1 MGMLTANSLGLNRKK
16 LGIFLL
22 DHAIEVI
29 LIVLVLAL
37 ALNVSGFMT
46 WANWMNIFRAN
57 SLKGVI
63 AFGMTMVIIAGLIDL
78 SIGSTV
84 ALSGVIVARCC
95 RDLTAGGMDLTL
107 ACLIGIAISI
117 LLAVAVG
124 WLHGFFAHKAGMPP
138 FIVTLV
144 SLNALYGL
152 AGMVSGGFP
161 IANQYP
167 EWFNG
172 LGGGRI
178 PIPDWFSNLLGVEI
192 IDGIPYP
199 VLVLLISFLIVFFIM
214 GYTTIGRAIYAT
226 GGNSESARLSGINVG
241 RTKVI
246 CFIAVQIMAVLS
258 GFMVSGQVLAGS
270 FSFGRG
276 WELDVIS
283 AVIIGGT
290 SFTGGVGRVWGTL
303 LGVIFMGVI
312 ANGMTLLNFD
322 IYTQYVVRGIIMFLA
337 VLISSYRSKVRV

>member
-1 MGMLTANSLGLNRKK
+1 MGFLTDTKLAFNRKK
-16 LGIFLL
+16 LRIFFL
-22 DHAIEVI
+22 DHIIEMI

-37 ALNVSGFMT
+37 SLNVSGFMT
-46 WANWMNIFRAN
+46 WSNWMNIFRAN

-78 SIGSTV
+78 SIGSMV

-95 RDLTAGGMDLTL
+95 RDLTAGGMDLSI
-107 ACLIGIAISI
+107 ACIIGIAISI
-117 LLAVAVG
+117 SLAVAVG

-167 EWFNG
+167 EWFNN
-172 LGGGRI
+172 LGGSRI
-178 PIPDWFSNLLGVEI
+178 PIPDWFSNLIGVGK

-226 GGNSESARLSGINVG
+226 GGNAESARLSGINVG
-241 RTKVI
+241 RTKMF

-276 WELDVIS
+276 WEMDVIS
-283 AVIIGGT
+283 AVIMGGT
-290 SFTGGVGRVWGTL
+290 SFTGGIGKVWGTL
-303 LGVIFMGVI
+303 LGVIFIGVI
-312 ANGMTLLNFD
+312 SNGMTLLNFD

-337 VLISSYRSKVRV
+337 VLISSYRSKVRI